1 VTAAYAVAELPTAEQ
16 RVAVTALL
24 WRLVAPGGALVV
36 IEHGDARGSHV
47 VRSMRQV
54 YCNITY
60 FNVISVA
67 LICNCALAVSGH
79 IRVCMYVLAASCHN
93 SSSCIASAHSS
104 RYAHSHQHLY
114 TIAY

>member
-1 VTAAYAVAELPTAEQ
+1 MLLHVHLTTRTAAAVVQSKTYSLVTAAYAVAELPTAEQ

-54 YCNITY
+54 
-60 FNVISVA
+60 
-67 LICNCALAVSGH
+67 H
-79 IRVCMYVLAASCHN
+79 
-93 SSSCIASAHSS
+93 
-104 RYAHSHQHLY
+104 
-114 TIAY
+114 